1 MDSPQVGDQIHEGTE
16 ALERADWAGARLAF
30 ERVLDAGASAGNAVA
45 AEGLGLALW
54 FEGEIARGIE
64 WRERAFTGYV
74 TQHRFSDAARVAVW
88 VSEQHLIA
96 GRPSAARGWLARA
109 ARTVDGTPVSEG
121 HGWVAVGR
129 ALQATSVEEQAS
141 QAARAHGI
149 GRVTGAEDLE
159 VLALSLLGQA
169 ELTAGHREPGLRLLE
184 EAMVAAT
191 AGRVRNIH
199 TVGSAYCHLVM
210 ACAEAE
216 EWDRAREWCERVE
229 NFARTHRA
237 APLLGVCRTVHA
249 DVLVATGHWSEAED
263 ALESALASHA
273 RAIPEL
279 SAPALATLA
288 ELRIHQGR
296 LREAE
301 QLLSGREEHPSS
313 LRALALLH
321 VAVGRPH
328 VAVSLLE
335 RGLSET
341 NGHAVRTTQLLAALV
356 DASLAAGD
364 LGAAEA
370 ATASLDR
377 IAKESGMRLGS
388 ARADLAAARIAL
400 ATGDQDSAAESA
412 RRALHAFGAL
422 AMPLDAGLARLALA
436 RSVMDGSRELAREE
450 ALAARTVFRELGAS
464 RELDSAAQ
472 LLRDLGGG
480 TGPRPRSTGELTSR
494 EHEVLDLIA
503 LGMSNARIARALGI
517 SEKTA
522 GHHVS
527 RILMKLGVHNRA
539 EAVAHAGSRGG
550 SRGSGHGGEVGNE

>member
-1 MDSPQVGDQIHEGTE
+1 MDSPQVGDQLHEGTE

-30 ERVLDAGASAGNAVA
+30 EHVLDGGEAAGEAVA

-54 FEGEIARGIE
+54 FEGRIAEGIA
-64 WRERAFTGYV
+64 WRERSVAGLV
-74 TQHRFSDAARVAVW
+74 AQRRFEDAARVAVW
-88 VSEQHLIA
+88 VADQHLIA

-109 ARTVDGTPVSEG
+109 ERAVEDTPTGTG

-129 ALQATSVEEQAS
+129 AQQAASVEEQAE
-141 QAARAHGI
+141 QAARALRI
-149 GRVTGAEDLE
+149 GRETGEEDLE
-159 VLALSLLGQA
+159 IFALSLLGQA

-191 AGRVRNIH
+191 AGRIRNVH
-199 TVGSAYCHLVM
+199 TLGDTYCALVT

-216 EWDRAREWCERVE
+216 EWERAVEWCERVE
-229 NFARTHRA
+229 DFARSHRA

-249 DVLVATGHWSEAED
+249 DVLIATGHWSEAEE
-263 ALESALASHA
+263 ALESALATHA

-279 SAPALATLA
+279 SVPALASLA

-313 LRALALLH
+313 LRALALLQI
-321 VAVGRPH
+321 AEGRPH
-328 VAVSLLE
+328 VAVSLLG

-341 NGHAVRTTQLLAALV
+341 EGHAVRTTQLLAALV
-356 DASLAAGD
+356 DAALAAGD

-370 ATASLDR
+370 ATESLHR
-377 IAKESGMRLGS
+377 IAGESGMRLGS
-388 ARADLAAARIAL
+388 ARADLAAARLAL
-400 ATGDQDSAAESA
+400 ATGDRDAAAEHA
-412 RRALHAFGAL
+412 RRALRAFGAM
-422 AMPLDAGLARLALA
+422 AMPLDAALARLDLA
-436 RSVMDGSRELAREE
+436 RSVMHTSPDLAREE
-450 ALAARTVFRELGAS
+450 VLAAQGVFRDLGAS
-464 RELDSAAQ
+464 RELDAAAR
-472 LLRDLGGG
+472 LLRELGGG
-480 TGPRPRSTGELTSR
+480 TGPRPRNGGELTSR

-503 LGMSNARIARALGI
+503 LGMSNARIARALSI

-539 EAVAHAGSRGG
+539 EAAAQAAGRGKDAG
-550 SRGSGHGGEVGNE
+550 KG

>member
-1 MDSPQVGDQIHEGTE
+1 MGDQLHEGTE

-30 ERVLDAGASAGNAVA
+30 EHVLDGGGAAGEAVA

-54 FEGEIARGIE
+54 FEGRIAEGIAG
-64 WRERAFTGYV
+64 RERAVAGLV
-74 TQHRFSDAARVAVW
+74 AQRRFDDAARVAVW
-88 VSEQHLIA
+88 VADQHLIA

-109 ARTVDGTPVSEG
+109 ERAVEDTPTGTG

-129 ALQATSVEEQAS
+129 AQQAASVEEQAE
-141 QAARAHGI
+141 QAARALRI
-149 GRVTGAEDLE
+149 GRETGEEDLE
-159 VLALSLLGQA
+159 IFALSLLGQA

-191 AGRVRNIH
+191 AGRVRNVH
-199 TVGSAYCHLVM
+199 TLGDTYCALVT

-216 EWDRAREWCERVE
+216 EWERAVEWCERVE
-229 NFARTHRA
+229 DFARSHRA

-249 DVLVATGHWSEAED
+249 DVLIATGHWSEAEE
-263 ALESALASHA
+263 ALESALATHA

-279 SAPALATLA
+279 SVPALASLA

-313 LRALALLH
+313 LRALALLQI
-321 VAVGRPH
+321 AEGRPH

-335 RGLSET
+335 RGLSGTE
-341 NGHAVRTTQLLAALV
+341 GHAVRTTQLLAALV
-356 DASLAAGD
+356 DATLATGD
-364 LGAAEA
+364 LRAAEA
-370 ATASLDR
+370 ATESLHR
-377 IAKESGMRLGS
+377 IAGESGMRLGS
-388 ARADLAAARIAL
+388 ARADLAAARLAL
-400 ATGDQDSAAESA
+400 ATGDRSTAAELA
-412 RRALHAFGAL
+412 RRALRAFGAM
-422 AMPLDAGLARLALA
+422 AMPLDAALARLDLA
-436 RSVMDGSRELAREE
+436 RSVMDGSPDLAREE
-450 ALAARTVFRELGAS
+450 VLAAQSVFRDLGAS
-464 RELDSAAQ
+464 RELDAAAR
-472 LLRDLGGG
+472 LLRELGGG
-480 TGPRPRSTGELTSR
+480 TGPRPRNGGELTSR

-503 LGMSNARIARALGI
+503 LGMSNARIARALSI

-539 EAVAHAGSRGG
+539 EAAAQAAGRGKD
-550 SRGSGHGGEVGNE
+550 GESIGKG

>member
-1 MDSPQVGDQIHEGTE
+1 MDSPRVGDQLHEGTE
-16 ALERADWAGARLAF
+16 ALERADWAGARRAF
-30 ERVLDAGASAGNAVA
+30 EHVLDGGGSLGEAVA

-54 FEGEIARGIE
+54 FEGQVAQGIA
-64 WRERAFTGYV
+64 WRERAVAGYV
-74 TQHRFSDAARVAVW
+74 AQRRFGDAARVAVW
-88 VSEQHLIA
+88 VSEQHQLA

-109 ARTVDGTPVSEG
+109 ERIIDGTPVSEG

-129 ALQATSVEEQAS
+129 AQQAASVEEQAA
-141 QAARAHGI
+141 QAEQAHRI
-149 GRVTGAEDLE
+149 GRETGAEDLE
-159 VLALSLLGQA
+159 ILALSLLGQA
-169 ELTAGHREPGLRLLE
+169 ELTAGHREPGMRLLE

-191 AGRVRNIH
+191 AGRIRNIH
-199 TVGSAYCHLVM
+199 TMGSAYCHLVM

-216 EWDRAREWCERVE
+216 EWERAREWCEHVE
-229 NFARTHRA
+229 NFAQTHRA

-249 DVLVATGHWSEAED
+249 DVLVATGHWSEAEE

-279 SAPALATLA
+279 SVPALATLA

-321 VAVGRPH
+321 VAEGRPH

-341 NGHAVRTTQLLAALV
+341 EGHAARTTQLLAALV
-356 DASLAAGD
+356 DATLAAGD
-364 LGAAEA
+364 LEAAEA
-370 ATASLDR
+370 ASESLHR
-377 IAKESGMRLGS
+377 IAGESEMRLGS
-388 ARADLAAARIAL
+388 ARADLAAARLAL
-400 ATGDQDSAAESA
+400 ATGDRGTAAELA
-412 RRALHAFGAL
+412 RRALRAFGAM
-422 AMPLDAGLARLALA
+422 AMPLDAALARLDLA
-436 RSVMDGSRELAREE
+436 RAVMDGSPDLAREE
-450 ALAARTVFRELGAS
+450 VLAAQGVFRDLGAS
-464 RELDSAAQ
+464 RELDAAAR
-472 LLRDLGGG
+472 LLRELGGG
-480 TGPRPRSTGELTSR
+480 TGPRPRNGGELTSR

-503 LGMSNARIARALGI
+503 LGMSNARIARVLSI

-539 EAVAHAGSRGG
+539 EAAAHAAGKGTGRGKA
-550 SRGSGHGGEVGNE
+550 